1 MLYINTQ
8 VIKKKVEKY
17 LDCCKCKREPIKK
30 SNNLSNV
37 LIMQQFHQIYNKM
50 LISDEVDG
58 EEDYILSGKYV
69 EYKLIDEDDLYK
81 DNQ

>member
-1 MLYINTQ
+1 
-8 VIKKKVEKY
+8 
-17 LDCCKCKREPIKK
+17 
-30 SNNLSNV
+30 
-37 LIMQQFHQIYNKM
+37 MQQFHQIYNKM